1 LNNTRLETGIMRNL
15 QTEILVIGGGAT
27 GTGLVRDLAM
37 RGFKTILVEQ
47 NDLATGTTGRYHG
60 LLHSGGRYAVKDP
73 LAAKECIKENKILRQ
88 IMPECIEDTGGFFAL
103 TPQDDP
109 AYVEAFILGCRNAGI
124 PCEEISISDML
135 RVEPLL
141 NPSIARC
148 FRVPDASADS
158 FLAADLNAES
168 AREYGSVIL
177 RYHPVQRLLTTG
189 DPQQNLD
196 GNSAGR
202 PQSAICGAI
211 CRDLVKDEE
220 VRIEADLVV
229 NAAGAWAGKIAATA
243 GIIVQM
249 TPGKGILMA
258 VNHRVVNTV
267 INRCKMPGDGDI
279 IVPAHTV
286 AIIGTTDVKVADP
299 DYFGIEPWEV
309 QLMLDEGE
317 KLIPGFRTFR
327 FLRAWAGVRPLYHEV
342 RPQESEDASGNRDI
356 TRAFTLLDHAVR
368 DSVNGLLTITGGK
381 WTTYRKMA
389 EVTADKACEKLGVQ
403 RDCRTHTEP
412 LPATARHAK
421 DAPKSARRSLVSGH
435 HHQLGHRLAQ
445 IEAQE
450 AYGNLICECEL
461 ATRDD
466 IAHAILDGN
475 TQTLDDI
482 RRDIRLGMGPCQAGF
497 CTLRAAGML
506 HYLRNV
512 YRQQTA
518 ESGQMLSAGNTNA
531 ALHDFLQERWKGVRP
546 VLWGQQLRQERLNEL
561 IYLNVLNAG
570 HLPGP
575 EESRLSPGINEQ
587 ETDQGE
593 TRESS
598 SNTPVHRPITPLP
611 FLGKSPRQPEVLVI
625 GAGLAGLTAAWWAAV
640 HGKKV
645 KLISKGWGATHWG
658 SGCIDVLGYYP
669 SDQEKPVV
677 SPAEALDKL
686 MHSQPFHPYA
696 LAGIEAIDLAIRSI
710 RELSSQSGYPLHGS
724 CESNWLLPTALGAIR
739 PTCLAPETMIA
750 GDLHAR
756 DPMLIVGFEQYLDF
770 YPALVVDNLNAQ
782 GVFASGTI
790 LDIASLKKRRFLNAM
805 ALARLFD
812 KQDFRQEVSQAIKP
826 RLGNAAR
833 VGFPAV
839 LGLHR
844 SLEVIKDLQN
854 QLGCEVFE
862 IPGLPP
868 SVPGIRLHNL
878 LVGAIQRGGGQIFDG
893 MQVSGSH
900 GQDRHLQAVLTDAS
914 TSQTIHQADTFVL
927 ASGGI
932 LGGGI
937 ATHIPGYT
945 QYPIYETALGLPIQ
959 ADCERRDWLRQK
971 FLAVEGHPIFNVGLE
986 VNAQFQPMD
995 KDGCLYFDNLYTIG
1009 GALGN
1014 CDPVRERSLEGI
1026 AVVTGWLV
1034 AERLLSNA
1042 NHRQEGISQ

>member
-1 LNNTRLETGIMRNL
+1 MRNL
-15 QTEILVIGGGAT
+15 KTEILVIGGGAT

-47 NDLATGTTGRYHG
+47 SDLATGTTGRYHG

-73 LAAKECIKENKILRQ
+73 LAAKECIEENKILRQ
-88 IMPECIEDTGGFFAL
+88 IMPECIEDTGGFFVLA
-103 TPQDDP
+103 PQDDP
-109 AYVEAFILGCRNAGI
+109 AYADAFVLGCRNAGI
-124 PCEEISISDML
+124 PCEEIPISDML
-135 RVEPLL
+135 RAESLL
-141 NPSIARC
+141 NPRISRC

-177 RYHPVQRLLTTG
+177 RYHPVQRLLTTR
-189 DPQQNLD
+189 DQQQNL
-196 GNSAGR
+196 GRTSASQ

-211 CRDLVKDEE
+211 CRDLVADED

-243 GIIVQM
+243 GITVQM

-258 VNHRVVNTV
+258 VNHRVVHTV

-299 DYFGIEPWEV
+299 DHFGIEPWEV

-327 FLRAWAGVRPLYHEV
+327 FLRAWAGVRPLFQEDK
-342 RPQESEDASGNRDI
+342 PQKSADASGNRDI
-356 TRAFTLLDHAVR
+356 TRAFALLDHAVR
-368 DSVNGLLTITGGK
+368 DGVNGLLTITSGK
-381 WTTYRKMA
+381 WTTFRKMA
-389 EVTADKACEKLGVQ
+389 EVTADKACEKLSVQ
-403 RDCRTHTEP
+403 RACRTHLEP
-412 LPATARHAK
+412 LPAIASHAK
-421 DAPKSARRSLVSGH
+421 DSPWSPRRSLAGGH
-435 HHQLGHRLAQ
+435 HHQLGHRLAH
-445 IEAQE
+445 IEAHQ

-461 ATRDD
+461 ASQDD
-466 IAHAILDGN
+466 IVHAILEGN
-475 TQTLDDI
+475 TMTLDDI

-506 HYLRNV
+506 HQVRNEH
-512 YRQQTA
+512 RQQTG
-518 ESGQMLSAGNTNA
+518 ESGQMLSVGNTNV
-531 ALHDFLQERWKGVRP
+531 ALRDFLQERWKGVRP

-575 EESRLSPGINEQ
+575 EGSRLSPGFYEQ
-587 ETDQGE
+587 EADEGGTGDK
-593 TRESS
+593 SFDS
-598 SNTPVHRPITPLP
+598 PVHHSITPLTS
-611 FLGKSPRQPEVLVI
+611 LEKSPHQPDVLVI
-625 GAGLAGLTAAWWAAV
+625 GAGLAGLTAAWRAGV

-645 KLISKGWGATHWG
+645 KLIAKGWGATHWG
-658 SGCIDVLGYYP
+658 SGCFDMIGYYP

-686 MHSQPFHPYA
+686 IHDQPLHPYA
-696 LAGIEAIDLAIRSI
+696 LAGIEALRLAIRNLQ
-710 RELSSQSGYPLHGS
+710 ELFGQSGYPLHGKL
-724 CESNWLLPTALGAIR
+724 EENWFLPTALGAIR
-739 PTCLAPETMIA
+739 PTCLAPKTMIA
-750 GDLHAR
+750 GDLHSR

-782 GVFASGTI
+782 GIFASGTI
-790 LDIASLKKRRFLNAM
+790 LDIASLRKRRFVNAM

-812 KQDFRQEVSQAIKP
+812 KPDFRLEVTQAIKP

-839 LGLHR
+839 LGLHQ
-844 SLEVIKDLQN
+844 SLEAINDLQN

-878 LVGAIQRGGGQIFDG
+878 LIRAIQRGGGQVFDG
-893 MQVSGSH
+893 MQVSGGH

-914 TSQTIHQADTFVL
+914 TSQTIHKADTFVL

-937 ATHIPGYT
+937 ATNPPGST
-945 QYPIYETALGLPIQ
+945 QNLVRETALGLPIQ
-959 ADCERRDWLRQK
+959 TQWDRRDWLRQK
-971 FLAVEGHPIFNVGLE
+971 FLDAEGHPIYNVGLE
-986 VNAQFQPMD
+986 VNAQFQPVD
-995 KDGCLYFDNLYTIG
+995 RAGDLYFDNLYAIG

-1026 AVVTGWLV
+1026 AIVTGWV
-1034 AERLLSNA
+1034 AAEHILLTA
-1042 NHRQEGISQ
+1042 DSQQKGLSQ